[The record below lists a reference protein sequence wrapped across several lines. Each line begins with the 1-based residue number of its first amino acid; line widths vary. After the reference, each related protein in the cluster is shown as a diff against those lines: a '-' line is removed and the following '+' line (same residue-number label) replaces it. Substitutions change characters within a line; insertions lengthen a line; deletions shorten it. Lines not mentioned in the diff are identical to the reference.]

1 MPWPR
6 LRAAATEAERQPQ
19 ELAISRVSG
28 LTGVNSTLFPAGSD
42 GVDIFF
48 VISSFIMAYT
58 MSRPDQRSV
67 RASWI
72 LCRTGE
78 AADTIKPVGL
88 PHDFARK
95 STFN

>member
-1 MPWPR
+1 M
-6 LRAAATEAERQPQ
+6 ER
-19 ELAISRVSG
+19 
-28 LTGVNSTLFPAGSD
+28 LFPAGSD
-42 GVDIFF
+42 GVDSFF

-72 LCRTGE
+72 C
-78 AADTIKPVGL
+78 AAQANRPTPSRFA
-88 PHDFARK
+88 PRFARK